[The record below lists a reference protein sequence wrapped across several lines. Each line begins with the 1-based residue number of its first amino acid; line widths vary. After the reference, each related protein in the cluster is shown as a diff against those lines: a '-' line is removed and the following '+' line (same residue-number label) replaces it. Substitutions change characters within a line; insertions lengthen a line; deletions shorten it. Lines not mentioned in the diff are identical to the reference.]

1 MTFTRVQKLP
11 TAVGQATDMGNN
23 IALGTVMFVV
33 NCVIESANVRRANQ
47 AAIRASFCF
56 CLPREN
62 HLEEPL

>member
-33 NCVIESANVRRANQ
+33 NCVIESERVARKSGRNPGKLLFLLAT
-47 AAIRASFCF
+47 
-56 CLPREN
+56 
-62 HLEEPL
+62 